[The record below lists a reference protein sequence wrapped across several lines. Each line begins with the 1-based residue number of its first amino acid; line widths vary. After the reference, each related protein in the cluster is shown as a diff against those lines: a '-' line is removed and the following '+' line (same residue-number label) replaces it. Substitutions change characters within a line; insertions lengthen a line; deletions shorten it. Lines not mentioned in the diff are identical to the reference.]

1 MEETTNAELK
11 RLWDE
16 EKRQNER
23 IKNIEDKQ
31 EELQKLTISVERLTY
46 SIESQCKALNDHGT
60 RLEALEKE
68 PLDTAKHV
76 KNTIISTILGVLA
89 GAIATGF
96 VWAAAQAMT

>member
-23 IKNIEDKQ
+23 IKSIEEKQ

-46 SIESQCKALNDHGT
+46 SIESQCRALSDHGS
-60 RLEALEKE
+60 RLEQLEKE
-68 PLDTAKHV
+68 PLDTAKQV
-76 KNTIISTILGVLA
+76 KSTVISTILSVLA
-89 GAIATGF
+89 GALATGL
-96 VWAAAQAMT
+96 VWAAVQAMT

>member
-23 IKNIEDKQ
+23 IKSIEEKQ

-46 SIESQCKALNDHGT
+46 SIENQCKALTDHST

-68 PLDTAKHV
+68 PLNTAKHI
-76 KNTIISTILGVLA
+76 KNTIISTILGALV
-89 GAIATGF
+89 GALATGLI
-96 VWAAAQAMT
+96 WAAIQAIS